1 VAQTV
6 DNSPEAILAQ
16 VQDTLRQIRASG
28 RSEVNA
34 VALGSVGAAAADGAW
49 RDDSLYVDVFTRSG
63 KLRVDVGSDI
73 STGAGVY
80 LSYGYRIYTVS
91 ADGLYETLTVEA
103 ALDRAISVQ
112 SSAGSAYLAASRAT
126 RVSGLTPGQYR
137 VRGAIRQLNA
147 GAGGLSARQLTA
159 VPR

>member
-34 VALGSVGAAAADGAW
+34 VALGSVGAAA
-49 RDDSLYVDVFTRSG
+49 
-63 KLRVDVGSDI
+63 
-73 STGAGVY
+73 
-80 LSYGYRIYTVS
+80 